1 MLITL
6 QVLQDSSHGNKS
18 LTDYALRS
26 LGFLSKDHHFF
37 WIRLVNFDALLQKCD
52 VM

>member
-1 MLITL
+1 MLTTW
-6 QVLQDSSHGNKS
+6 QVLQNSSHGNKS

-26 LGFLSKDHHFF
+26 LGFLSNDHHYF
-37 WIRLVNFDALLQKCD
+37 WIRLVNFGALLQKRD